1 MNAFASRTDQPM
13 ALYGDTSRTLKET
26 QELGEETL
34 LALGQQREQ
43 FQHTQKRARE
53 VSGFTK
59 RTHEEIARMGRA
71 RTLKRC
77 ALWLVIVAQ
86 FATIA
91 ALFYRLCTNH
101 FRLLAQTTTGE
112 GGGGAP
118 DPDEDQ
124 QHFP

>member
-1 MNAFASRTDQPM
+1 M

-59 RTHEEIARMGRA
+59 QTHAEIAKMGRA
-71 RTLKRC
+71 RALKRFL
-77 ALWLVIVAQ
+77 LWSIILAQ
-86 FATIA
+86 FAVIGG
-91 ALFYRLCTNH
+91 LFYRLCTNH

-112 GGGGAP
+112 GAGGAP
-118 DPDEDQ
+118 DPDEGE